1 MYSCIRIFNL
11 VFEGNSLFTE
21 SFILAQY
28 QAQETFVQQ
37 RILIMAIIIRET
49 HKAKGILAD

>member
-37 RILIMAIIIRET
+37 RILNNGNYNQRDT
-49 HKAKGILAD
+49 